1 MIPRFRPRLRRAGFT
16 LIELLVVIAII
27 AVLIAL
33 LLPAVQAAREA
44 ARRAQCV
51 NNMKQL
57 GLACHNY
64 ESSMGAFPMG
74 NQGFANFPSCGAN
87 YPGDYLLHSTF
98 MYIMPFIES
107 GAQFNAY
114 NLSRVFASVA
124 NTTANYTQVAAF
136 VCPPDLPFTQEP
148 PDYVPYLHVS
158 YATNRG
164 RNENIGFNWAVNTM
178 PDPGAP
184 YYQNC
189 NGDPGDGMFGWQT
202 SFRMAAVT
210 DGTSNTFLFGEV
222 SRFRDEPASPFSIGN
237 LAITFLDDYSG
248 ASAIPTSGAFVIPKL
263 NSPPD
268 RTGSVYNACFGAAL
282 LPSDWINVVACQSF
296 GQYGFRSLHS
306 GGANFTMA
314 DGSVR
319 FVKDAISLPTY
330 RSLGT
335 RAGAEVIS
343 ADSY

>member
-1 MIPRFRPRLRRAGFT
+1 MRSRSGVQSSSSGFT

-44 ARRAQCV
+44 ARRAQCI
-51 NNMKQL
+51 NNLKQL
-57 GLACHNY
+57 GLAAHNY
-64 ESSMGAFPMG
+64 ESTMGAFPMG
-74 NQGFANFPSCGAN
+74 NQGWRFPDCGNA
-87 YPGDYLLHSTF
+87 YPADAFLHSTF
-98 MYIMPFIES
+98 MFIMPFIES

-124 NTTANYTQVAAF
+124 NTTANYTQVSAF
-136 VCPPDLPFTQEP
+136 ACPSDLEFTQEP
-148 PDYVPYLHVS
+148 EGYIPYVHVS
-158 YATNRG
+158 YATSRG
-164 RNENIGFNWAVNTM
+164 QNENIGVNWANSAA

-189 NGDPGDGMFGWQT
+189 NGDPGDGMFGWQ
-202 SFRMAAVT
+202 SSVRMGSIS

-237 LAITFLDDYSG
+237 LAIWFQSDYS
-248 ASAIPTSGAFVIPKL
+248 ASSATPTSGAFVIPKL

-268 RTGSVYNACFGAAL
+268 RDGSVFNACFG
-282 LPSDWINVVACQSF
+282 PVVHPPDWINIPACQKY
-296 GQYGFRSLHS
+296 GQFGFRSLHS
-306 GGANFTMA
+306 GGANFSMA

-319 FVKDAISLPTY
+319 FVKESVNLPTY
-330 RSLGT
+330 RALGT
-335 RAGAEVIS
+335 KAGGEVIS

>member
-1 MIPRFRPRLRRAGFT
+1 MRSQSRPGSPPHGFT

-51 NNMKQL
+51 NNLKQL
-57 GLACHNY
+57 GLATHNY
-64 ESSMGAFPMG
+64 ESSLGAFPMG
-74 NQGFANFPSCGAN
+74 NQGFTNFPSCGAVF
-87 YPGDYLLHSTF
+87 PDDYLVHSTF
-98 MYIMPFIES
+98 VYIMPFLES
-107 GAQFNAY
+107 GAQFNSY
-114 NLSRVFASVA
+114 NLTRIFASVA
-124 NTTANYTQVAAF
+124 NTTASAVQVAAF
-136 VCPPDLPFTQEP
+136 VCPSDLPFTQSKP
-148 PDYVPYLHVS
+148 GDVPYVHVS

-164 RNENIGFNWAVNTM
+164 RNENIGLNWAVSSA
-178 PDPGAP
+178 PDRNAP

-202 SFRMAAVT
+202 SFQMSNVT

-222 SRFRDEPASPFSIGN
+222 SRFRDEPASPYSIGN
-237 LAITFLDDYSG
+237 LTTLFLDDYSG
-248 ASAIPTSGAFVIPKL
+248 KGAVPTSGAFVIPKL

-268 RTGSVYNACFGAAL
+268 RDGSVYNACFGSAAL
-282 LPSDWINVVACQSF
+282 PPDWINIVACQKL

-306 GGANFTMA
+306 GGANFAMA

-319 FVKDAISLPTY
+319 FIKESINLETY
-330 RSLGT
+330 RALGT
-335 RAGAEVIS
+335 RAGGEVIS
-343 ADSY
+343 ADAY